1 MKCLTWKI
9 MTLQEVRFPDGRER
23 LKRERSL
30 AVQRQPFL
38 PNDTSKWEPIIPPN
52 YCWLHSLC
60 HVLVSW
66 KRCWWCGLNG
76 SYGLACF
83 SKLIG
88 RQFGEANRERR
99 KCLSSA
105 DCPLSNVFFMSWQA
119 PRGATEAQGCEACE
133 MSSTSYQK
141 SLKLCFNEINKALL
155 KSAVE
160 YYKIYCTYSSQ
171 QWTASLE

>member
-1 MKCLTWKI
+1 MKCLTWKAV
-9 MTLQEVRFPDGRER
+9 MQQEVRFPDGSEC

-38 PNDTSKWEPIIPPN
+38 LNDASKWEPIISPN

-66 KRCWWCGLNG
+66 RRCWWFGLNG

-88 RQFGEANRERR
+88 RQLWEANRERR

-105 DCPLSNVFFMSWQA
+105 DCPLSNVFFMSWQT
-119 PRGATEAQGCEACE
+119 PHGADWGPGLWCLR
-133 MSSTSYQK
+133 MSGTSSQL
-141 SLKLCFNEINKALL
+141 SPKLCINGINKQ
-155 KSAVE
+155 AVKE
-160 YYKIYCTYSSQ
+160 PC
-171 QWTASLE
+171 